1 MKLFERENQDQSTIE
16 RAVELMGMLGVQT
29 SVDIVQEQFDD
40 MSLTDII
47 DLSSAIE
54 SGDIEYLQELFG
66 NGNQTDSL
74 DGAAEPIDDNSDD
87 EFLDEYSMPGRSGV
101 QSAAN
106 HNNKQP
112 SQTAT
117 QPTVN
122 KNDNNPIDDPE
133 EEDSIKPSSSDSTY
147 GSKASM
153 SPGQANWK
161 QREEENELN
170 DLKKLAGLIK

>member
-1 MKLFERENQDQSTIE
+1 MKLFERDNQDQSTIE

-29 SVDIVQEQFDD
+29 SVDSVQEQFDD

-66 NGNQTDSL
+66 NGDQTDSL
-74 DGAAEPIDDNSDD
+74 DGTQDPIDDTSDD

-117 QPTVN
+117 QTTMN
-122 KNDNNPIDDPE
+122 NNNPIDDPE

-161 QREEENELN
+161 QREEEKELA